1 MANDLADALPI
12 REYTPDDWDAICAI
26 YDIAKPDE
34 LRGSGDLRAI
44 RSLCDDETMQALFRD
59 SRVLVCEV
67 DGCVIGFAGNKG
79 NYISWLFVHPDFRR
93 RGVAARLL
101 REVLRPLRGTVAL
114 NVAKNNRPA
123 RALYEKNGFVLEKE
137 FVGQW
142 NGYECHVARLRYEA
156 NG

>member
-1 MANDLADALPI
+1 MAIDLAAAFPI
-12 REYTPDDWDAICAI
+12 REYGPDDWDSICAI

-44 RSLCDDETMQALFRD
+44 RPLRDDETMQTLFRD
-59 SRVLVCEV
+59 SRVLVSEA
-67 DGCVIGFAGNKG
+67 DGCVVGFAGNKG

-101 REVLRPLRGTVAL
+101 REILRPLRGTVAL
-114 NVAKNNRPA
+114 NVAKNNQPA
-123 RALYEKNGFVLEKE
+123 RALYEKNGFLLEKE

-142 NGYECHVARLRYEA
+142 NGYECQVARLRYEA
-156 NG
+156 KA

>member
-12 REYTPDDWDAICAI
+12 REYKPDDWEAICAI

-44 RSLCDDETMQALFRD
+44 RPLRDDETMQALFRD
-59 SRVLVCEV
+59 SRVLVCEA
-67 DGCVIGFAGNKG
+67 DGCVVGFAGNKG

-93 RGVAARLL
+93 RGVAARIL
-101 REVLRPLRGTVAL
+101 REVLRPLRGAVAL

-123 RALYEKNGFVLEKE
+123 RALYEKNGFLLERE

-142 NGYECHVARLRYEA
+142 NGYECQVARLRYEA
-156 NG
+156 QG

>member
-1 MANDLADALPI
+1 MANCLAEALPI
-12 REYTPDDWDAICAI
+12 REYEPHDWDSICAI

-34 LRGSGDLRAI
+34 LRGSADLRAI
-44 RSLCDDETMQALFRD
+44 RPLRDDETMQALFRD
-59 SRVLVCEV
+59 SRVLVYEA
-67 DGCVIGFAGNKG
+67 DGWVVGFSGNQG

-101 REVLRPLRGTVAL
+101 REVLRPLNGTVAL

-142 NGYECHVARLRYEA
+142 NGYECQVARFRYEA
-156 NG
+156 PC